1 MQNHRLLIGIVT
13 AAVLGTQ
20 APAHAEDT
28 KAGAPPTTTWAVLDD
43 KGKPLGTEL
52 IRIVRH
58 ADGAVFASGEAK
70 VGPKNKRRVVRTH
83 VQRRADGALVKYQRM
98 DGGAKADGVRVF
110 EFEGKTRIV
119 PVTGGSAGKAT
130 DLADPIRAG
139 LVDGDTWHLLALWAW
154 PSECK
159 ANATLQTFDLAT
171 RKAAPTAIR
180 CTGNERLT
188 DPKKATVQVD
198 VWEFAAPGGD
208 VKVFVERGGR
218 VVGVR
223 GAKRQMLL
231 NQWSWQGV
239 AAVTDDTGE
248 GEGEDAELKERG
260 AGP

>member
-1 MQNHRLLIGIVT
+1 MQNHRLWIGIVT
-13 AAVLGTQ
+13 AAVLGAQT
-20 APAHAEDT
+20 PALAEET

-43 KGKPLGTEL
+43 KGKALGTEL

-70 VGPKNKRRVVRTH
+70 VGPKNKRRLVRTH
-83 VQRRADGALVKYQRM
+83 VQRKADGALVKYQRM

-110 EFEGKTRIV
+110 EFDGKTRIV
-119 PVTGGSAGKAT
+119 PVTGGSAGKPT

-159 ANATLQTFDLAT
+159 PNATIATFDLAA
-171 RKAAPTAIR
+171 RKGARTAVR
-180 CTGNERLT
+180 CVGTERVT
-188 DPKKATVQVD
+188 DPKKTAVAVD
-198 VWEFAAPGGD
+198 VWEFTAPGGD
-208 VKVFVERGGR
+208 LKVFVERGGR

-239 AAVTDDTGE
+239 AAVADEPGE